1 MGAAHIL
8 IAILLAQAGGAG
20 ATATATAAA
29 PPPLTGALPLPV
41 LKPEPA
47 ASPGATTGLDAPPEV
62 LALLPAGRTP
72 VSAQQADLD
81 LDGVPEWIVVSAY
94 QHPTRI
100 DHGPRSAEWRAGQRI
115 ETRATHE
122 LAIVGRVRG
131 ALGVRFAAELAGN
144 ERQAVLVDTLL
155 GADRKRGRLPV
166 VIAGARAC
174 AGTCGPVEAH
184 LVIWDPRRKAFG
196 DYAYF
201 GAERVVLGADGAV
214 ELWFADRRAGDPF
227 CCPSG
232 YTVTRLG
239 LYGIEI
245 DTLSTRQVAADRLRQ
260 LSPLG
265 GLVLRAPLPAAPAA
279 AGPPA
284 TAAPARAVPAAP
296 PRP

>member
-1 MGAAHIL
+1 MGAGHIL
-8 IAILLAQAGGAG
+8 IAIVLAQAGAPG
-20 ATATATAAA
+20 AAA
-29 PPPLTGALPLPV
+29 PPTPPLTGALPLPV
-41 LKPEPA
+41 LKPVPA
-47 ASPGATTGLDAPPEV
+47 AAPVATPGLDAPPEA

-81 LDGVPEWIVVSAY
+81 LDGVPEWIVVSKY
-94 QHPTRI
+94 LHPTRL

-122 LAIVGRVRG
+122 LAIVGRTRG
-131 ALGVRFAAELAGN
+131 ALGVRYAVELAGN

-166 VIAGARAC
+166 VITGARAC

-184 LVIWDPRRKAFG
+184 LVIWDPKRKAFG

-214 ELWFADRRAGDPF
+214 ELWFADRRPGDPM

-239 LYGIEI
+239 LYGNEI

-265 GLVLRAPLPAAPAA
+265 GLVIRAPAA
-279 AGPPA
+279 EVTAAPA
-284 TAAPARAVPAAP
+284 TAAPAAAP
-296 PRP
+296 RP

>member
-1 MGAAHIL
+1 MGAIQIVLA
-8 IAILLAQAGGAG
+8 IALAQAGA
-20 ATATATAAA
+20 ATPAA
-29 PPPLTGALPLPV
+29 PSGPDV
-41 LKPEPA
+41 
-47 ASPGATTGLDAPPEV
+47 PPEV

-81 LDGVPEWIVVSAY
+81 LDGVPEWIVVSRY
-94 QHPTRI
+94 LHPTRL

-122 LAIVGRVRG
+122 LVIVGRAFRAAG
-131 ALGVRFAAELAGN
+131 ALAVRYAVEVAGN
-144 ERQAVLVDTLL
+144 ERQAVLIDTLL
-155 GADRKRGRLPV
+155 GADKRRGRLPV
-166 VIAGARAC
+166 VITGARAC

-184 LVIWDPRRKAFG
+184 LVIWDPKRKAFG
-196 DYAYF
+196 DYAYL

-214 ELWFADRRAGDPF
+214 ELWFADRRPGDPM

-239 LYGIEI
+239 LYGNEI

-265 GLVLRAPLPAAPAA
+265 GLVIRAPAP
-279 AGPPA
+279 PPT
-284 TAAPARAVPAAP
+284 TAAPATVVPAVP